1 MTSSNPNKFDN
12 QTTNEEINTSL
23 QEEPIL
29 VKKTPRKRPPKYL
42 LIAGLTIA
50 VLVAGV
56 FGYRWWQYA
65 STHETTDDATV
76 TGNLYAISTRIPGT
90 ISDIKVNDNQ
100 QVAKGQLLVQ
110 IDSNPEQVQVEQAQ
124 AALEAAKRQA
134 QAARANINLAS
145 QTAAA
150 SNQTA
155 IGDISGAEAGIPYS
169 QAAVKEAEAGI
180 PAAQATVAS
189 AEASL
194 QKAQADYN
202 RSSNLF
208 EQGAISREQLDA
220 AKAAYNVAQAQKS
233 AAIQGVQ
240 QAEAKLAQAKQGVTT
255 AQSKL
260 AASQGE
266 LQQATAKGQQTEVNR
281 SQYDAANAAIAQAIA
296 NLKNAQLQLAYTNI
310 SAPAAGKVGS
320 KSVEVGDRVQSGTPL
335 MSVVGNQYWVVANYK
350 ENQLIHILPGE
361 AVTVKLDAL
370 PNRTF
375 TGSVQSL
382 SPASGSE
389 FALLP
394 PDNATGNFT
403 KVVQRIP
410 VKIILDPKSIQG
422 YESRITPGMSAVVDV
437 EHK

>member
-1 MTSSNPNKFDN
+1 MK
-12 QTTNEEINTSL
+12 E
-23 QEEPIL
+23 
-29 VKKTPRKRPPKYL
+29 
-42 LIAGLTIA
+42 
-50 VLVAGV
+50 
-56 FGYRWWQYA
+56 
-65 STHETTDDATV
+65 
-76 TGNLYAISTRIPGT
+76 
-90 ISDIKVNDNQ
+90 
-100 QVAKGQLLVQ
+100 
-110 IDSNPEQVQVEQAQ
+110 
-124 AALEAAKRQA
+124 
-134 QAARANINLAS
+134 
-145 QTAAA
+145 
-150 SNQTA
+150 
-155 IGDISGAEAGIPYS
+155 AEAGIPYS
-169 QAAVKEAEAGI
+169 QAA
-180 PAAQATVAS
+180 VAS

-202 RSSNLF
+202 RNSTLF
-208 EQGAISREQLDA
+208 KEGAISRQQLDA
-220 AKAAYNVAQAQKS
+220 AQAAYNVALAQKS

-240 QAEAKLAQAKQGVTT
+240 QAEAKLAQAKQGVAT

-296 NLKNAQLQLAYTNI
+296 NLKDAQLQLTYTNI
-310 SAPAAGKVGS
+310 TAPAAGKVGS
-320 KSVEVGDRVQSGTPL
+320 KSVEIGDRVQAGTPL

-350 ENQLIHILPGE
+350 ETQLKDIKPGE
-361 AVTVKLDAL
+361 PATVKLDAL
-370 PNRTF
+370 PDRTF
-375 TGSVQSL
+375 TGRVQSI

-437 EHK
+437 EHQ